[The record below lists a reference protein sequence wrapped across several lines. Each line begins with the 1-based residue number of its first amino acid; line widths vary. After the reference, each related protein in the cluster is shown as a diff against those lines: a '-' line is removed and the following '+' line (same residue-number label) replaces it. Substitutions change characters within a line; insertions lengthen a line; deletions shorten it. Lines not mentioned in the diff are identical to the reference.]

1 MARQDDLTAA
11 TLPRVGMFATVRN
24 RRGVVAGV
32 EPYDGPSGRQHLV
45 HIEYKDDGYPVEE
58 QLLWEL
64 EPCGRLLPP
73 AALPDVLS
81 TPPMPADDFDALVRA
96 ALDIVSASL
105 DANAGEHERA
115 LAALRRRKDGLEH
128 RITAHE
134 LTQQRQAER
143 DERHQQRLA
152 SGEDDPG
159 RRTSNPRPPRR
170 VTLGRPPN
178 A

>member
-1 MARQDDLTAA
+1 M
-11 TLPRVGMFATVRN
+11 
-24 RRGVVAGV
+24 RRL
-32 EPYDGPSGRQHLV
+32 SRTNNL
-45 HIEYKDDGYPVEE
+45 
-58 QLLWEL
+58 
-64 EPCGRLLPP
+64 RLGIIL
-73 AALPDVLS
+73 AVTGIIALAHALLS
-81 TPPMPADDFDALVRA
+81 TSHHLGTRPTFIIGIVLVV
-96 ALDIVSASL
+96 LGL
-105 DANAGEHERA
+105 PFL